1 MPLKRGNHM
10 FRGDRMRALREKRGL
25 TQSALA
31 KLINGNQ
38 GQVKDY
44 ELGKR
49 GLNTDTLAK
58 IAKALSCSADY
69 LLGLSDS
76 PTGQV
81 SILSSN
87 LILLLNTL
95 PQHELDRIE
104 RLINAMLPPDS
115 RSDKH

>member
-1 MPLKRGNHM
+1 MSLKGGIRM
-10 FRGDRMRALREKRGL
+10 FQGDRMRDLRKKRGF
-25 TQSALA
+25 TQSQLA
-31 KLINGNQ
+31 KMIGGNQ

-44 ELGKR
+44 EQGKR
-49 GLNTDTLAK
+49 GLNTETLTK
-58 IAKALSCSADY
+58 IARALNCSADY

-76 PTGQV
+76 PAGQM

-115 RSDKH
+115 GKNNS